1 MKNILEYLEAS
12 AAGFPE
18 KTGFTDPDRD
28 AAFVQVM
35 DRSRKAASSMKDIP
49 ANSPV
54 AIVIDRS
61 VRCIEAMFAAVYA
74 GCFYTV
80 IDVHSPVSRIS
91 DIFSTLRPTAVMT
104 DSSCLALTGEIL
116 EKCSM
121 QDIAVITYED
131 AVSCPEDTDFLSSV
145 RASMIDTDPLYVL
158 FTSGSS
164 GKPKGTVVS
173 HRSVISYT
181 EWVSAEFGF
190 DETTIFGSQ
199 APLYFSMSV
208 TDLFSTIRCGCTYS
222 IIPKKM
228 FSFPVD
234 LISYMNERKINTI
247 YWVPSALAIAPN
259 WDLFGY
265 SKPEHL
271 EKVLFAGEVMPVR
284 NLNYWRKHLPDCL
297 YANLFGPTET
307 TDICTFYMID
317 RDFRDDETLPIGRE
331 CDNCDV
337 FLLTEDGRLASEGEE
352 GELIV
357 RGSFLASGYYNEPEK
372 TAAAF
377 PQNPLNRSYPERV
390 YRTGDLARMNDR
402 REYIYICRKDF
413 QIKRMGFRIEP
424 GEIETA
430 ANAIAGIK
438 SSAVIYD
445 DKSQRI
451 LLIYEGSLNDTEAVR
466 GLLSEKVSAYMR
478 PDEVIRVRSMPYNA
492 NGKTDRAK
500 LRSLYAGN

>member
-1 MKNILEYLEAS
+1 MKNILEYLEHTAENH
-12 AAGFPE
+12 PD
-18 KTGFTDPDRD
+18 KIGFTDEQRD
-28 AAFVQVM
+28 VTFFELMQNAQRIAGSLA
-35 DRSRKAASSMKDIP
+35 RIGCRK
-49 ANSPV
+49 PV
-54 AIVIDRS
+54 AVLIDRN

-74 GCFYTV
+74 GNFYVV
-80 IDVHSPVSRIS
+80 IDVHSPETRIHS
-91 DIFSTLRPTAVMT
+91 
-104 DSSCLALTGEIL
+104 IL
-116 EKCSM
+116 ETLHPAA
-121 QDIAVITYED
+121 IITDNEWLPLAKKLAGASFAEMIILYED
-131 AVSCPEDTDFLSSV
+131 AVLREINREHLM
-145 RASMIDTDPLYVL
+145 RIRGQMIDTDPLYVL

-164 GKPKGTVVS
+164 GIPKGTVLS

-181 EWVSAEFGF
+181 TWVSEQFGF
-190 DETTIFGSQ
+190 GADTVFGSQ
-199 APLYFSMSV
+199 TPLYFSMSV
-208 TDLFSTIRCGCTYS
+208 TDLFSTIKCGSTYH
-222 IIPKKM
+222 IIPKTY
-228 FSFPVD
+228 FTFPIKLVEF
-234 LISYMNERKINTI
+234 LNERKINTI
-247 YWVPSALAIAPN
+247 YWVPSALAIVSN
-259 WDLFGY
+259 WNVFDFAR
-265 SKPEHL
+265 PEHL
-271 EKVLFAGEVMPVR
+271 QKILFAGEVMPVKH
-284 NLNYWRKHLPDCL
+284 LNYWRRHLPDCL

-307 TDICTFYMID
+307 TDICMFYKVD
-317 RDFRDDETLPIGRE
+317 RDFRDDEALPIGRE

-377 PQNPLNRSYPERV
+377 PQNPLNHSYPERV

-430 ANAIAGIK
+430 ANAITGIK

-451 LLIYEGSLNDTEAVR
+451 LLIYEGTPKDTDAVR
-466 GLLSEKVSAYMR
+466 GLLSEKVPAYMR
-478 PDEVIRVRSMPYNA
+478 PDEVIRIRSMPYNA

-500 LRSLYAGN
+500 LRSLYAGS